1 MKHGVSLVWTTSRGL
16 SFVLG
21 FLSLVAGVIPA
32 AAAWVGK
39 LIVDAV
45 VRAAAGCDV
54 VFHVAARVGAWGPRA
69 EYWRTN
75 VTGTENVVGTLTFAG
90 FLAYYA
96 HCVWWEKR
104 PAVALGAFYALYVLV
119 NLVLWTYRKPDG
131 AERPLFFLISYT
143 VGALGV
149 AGGAAL
155 LLQKYKDR
163 YA

>member
-1 MKHGVSLVWTTSRGL
+1 MKVFAYTDTAGFV
-16 SFVLG
+16 VLG
-21 FLSLVAGVIPA
+21 QRL
-32 AAAWVGK
+32 
-39 LIVDAV
+39 
-45 VRAAAGCDV
+45 
-54 VFHVAARVGAWGPRA
+54 
-69 EYWRTN
+69 
-75 VTGTENVVGTLTFAG
+75 TGTANVVGTLTFAG

-149 AGGAAL
+149 SGGAAL
-155 LLQKYKDR
+155 LLQKYKER